1 MAGRGP
7 APKAERSRPN
17 DTARRKAEFT
27 KVADDGQVRGPDLPD
42 FAWHERTVAWYETW
56 RRSPMAQTFLDADW
70 DFLIDTAMLHTE
82 MWNGSSGL
90 AAEIRLRVGKLAGTP
105 EDRMRLRMQ
114 VDTEAKEAAAP
125 RPMNNDRRARLVA
138 IVNE

>member
-17 DTARRKAEFT
+17 DTARRQAEFT
-27 KVADDGQVRGPDLPD
+27 KVTDDGQVRGPDLPD
-42 FAWHERTVAWYETW
+42 FAWHDRTVAWYETW
-56 RRSPMAQTFLDADW
+56 RRSPMASTFIDADW

-82 MWNGSSGL
+82 MWNGSPGL

-105 EDRMRLRMQ
+105 EDRLRLRMQ
-114 VDTEAKEAAAP
+114 VDTEAKEASAP
-125 RPMNNDRRARLVA
+125 LAMNNDRRARLVS

>member
-7 APKAERSRPN
+7 APKAERSGPN
-17 DTARRKAEFT
+17 DTARRQAEFT
-27 KVADDGQVRGPDLPD
+27 KVTDDGQVRGPDLPD
-42 FAWHERTVAWYETW
+42 FAWHDRTVAWYETW
-56 RRSPMAQTFLDADW
+56 RRSPMASTFIDADW

-82 MWNGSSGL
+82 MWNGSPGL

-105 EDRMRLRMQ
+105 EDRLRLRMQ
-114 VDTEAKEAAAP
+114 VDTEAKEASAP
-125 RPMNNDRRARLVA
+125 RAMNSDRRARLVS

>member
-17 DTARRKAEFT
+17 DTARRQAEFT
-27 KVADDGQVRGPDLPD
+27 KVTDDGQVRGPDLPD

-56 RRSPMAQTFLDADW
+56 RRSPMASTFIDADW

-105 EDRMRLRMQ
+105 EDRMRLRLQ

>member
-17 DTARRKAEFT
+17 DTARRQAEFT

-42 FAWHERTVAWYETW
+42 FAWHDRTVAWYETW
-56 RRSPMAQTFLDADW
+56 RRSPMAQTFIDADW

-82 MWNGSSGL
+82 MWNGSPGL

-105 EDRMRLRMQ
+105 EDRLRLRMQ
-114 VDTEAKEAAAP
+114 VDTEVKEATAP
-125 RPMNNDRRARLVA
+125 RPMNNDRRARLVS